1 MKNIIYITFSLL
13 LLVVS
18 NFAMALDSHKK
29 DAEKLIQL
37 FFDAAR
43 IGNNEVLNEF
53 IYAGF
58 PLNEPNDQSYTALMV
73 AAYYG
78 HESSVD
84 LLLKEGANACIEDKR
99 GNTAF
104 MGALIKGEVKIAK
117 KLYKA
122 DCSYG
127 DHRNKSGLSLTEF
140 ATLFGQQKVLETFNK
155 SVL

>member
-1 MKNIIYITFSLL
+1 MKNIVYITFSLL

-29 DAEKLIQL
+29 DSEQLIEL

-43 IGNNEVLNEF
+43 VGNNEVLNEF
-53 IYAGF
+53 IHAGF
-58 PLNEPNDQSYTALMV
+58 PINEPNAQSYTALMV

-84 LLLKEGANACIEDKR
+84 LLLKKGANACIEDKR

-117 KLYKA
+117 TLYKA

-140 ATLFGQQKVLETFNK
+140 ATLFGQQKVLETFK
-155 SVL
+155 KPTL